1 MKERSLYNV
10 LIGASADKNS
20 QSIEDLIKIAK
31 QNTVFDVLVSAVA
44 ENKVGKLDMNLSESL
59 SYSYAE

>member
-10 LIGASADKNS
+10 LIGASADQNS
-20 QSIEDLIKIAK
+20 QSTEDLIKIAK

-44 ENKVGKLDMNLSESL
+44 EKKVNKLNLNLLEL
-59 SYSYAE
+59 SYFYAE

>member
-10 LIGASADKNS
+10 LIGASADQKS
-20 QSIEDLIKIAK
+20 QSREDLIKIAK

-44 ENKVGKLDMNLSESL
+44 EQKVNKL
-59 SYSYAE
+59 Y